1 MKDSGSTIKSKERG
15 NPFRSMGMSMTG
27 SGKTTCDMEKAN

>member
-1 MKDSGSTIKSKERG
+1 MKGNGPTIKLKERV